1 MKKAICILLAALM
14 LGTIIFAAV
23 GAVRAGADVGN
34 FNDYGDGGG
43 GYDGGYDYDY
53 DTGGD
58 GDPGFLF
65 GWLFS
70 SSVGPYAAIPIVLL
84 VIFLVIRGNKKRG
97 RHGPAV
103 RMPGQQQCRRSGGPR
118 SGRYGI
124 FNGRLPV
131 RGGNGIRQ
139 AAIRMDGDGLGVHP
153 PV

>member
-14 LGTIIFAAV
+14 LGTIVFAAV

-34 FNDYGDGGG
+34 FNDYGDGGGGGG

-84 VIFLVIRGNKKRG
+84 VIFLVIRGNKKR
-97 RHGPAV
+97 A
-103 RMPGQQQCRRSGGPR
+103 
-118 SGRYGI
+118 
-124 FNGRLPV
+124 
-131 RGGNGIRQ
+131 
-139 AAIRMDGDGLGVHP
+139 GLGPGSAWPCPHP
-153 PV
+153 I